1 MLKRKIIGIAV
12 AAAVALGAGSAW
24 AESDTCGKV
33 GVWFGTSETV
43 FGPLTWLGN
52 NTPATSATAGQLSLE
67 WVAVPAGFLG
77 NFGVDRL
84 TNAQGI
90 WEKAKKKGEYRFSW
104 VAYGINN
111 TAPWDPIYMMRVS
124 GPFSLVDCDHANVS
138 YTIEFFLPPSNPNP
152 VIIPGTANETRM
164 RMP

>member
-1 MLKRKIIGIAV
+1 MIKRKIFGVAV
-12 AAAVALGAGSAW
+12 ATALALGTASSW

-33 GVWFGTSETV
+33 GTWFGASQTV

-52 NTPATSATAGQLSLE
+52 VTPANSATAGQLSLE

-90 WEKAKKKGEYRFSW
+90 WEKVKKGEYRFSW

-111 TAPWDPIYMMRVS
+111 TAPWDPIYKMRVS
-124 GPFSLVDCDHANVS
+124 GPFSLVDCDTANLS
-138 YTIEFFLPPSNPNP
+138 YTIEFFLPPSSPNP
-152 VIIPGTANETRM
+152 QIISGTATETRM